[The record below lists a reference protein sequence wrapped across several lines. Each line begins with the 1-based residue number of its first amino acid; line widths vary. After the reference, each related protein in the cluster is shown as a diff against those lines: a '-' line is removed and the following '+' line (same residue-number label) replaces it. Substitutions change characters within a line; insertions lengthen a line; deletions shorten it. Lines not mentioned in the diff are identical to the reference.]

1 MTCYDHRLCTLVK
14 QVMAQG
20 QGCQGRG
27 KGVRRTGE
35 KAGKGFDLGGSAAQ
49 SVVLMLIVIALTV
62 LQFRYVERIS
72 SRHELEHQSHGHLSP
87 TDAFFRRTGS
97 TLAALVKRGSGGS
110 CAVQGCGVTQD
121 R

>member
-1 MTCYDHRLCTLVK
+1 
-14 QVMAQG
+14 MAQG

-62 LQFRYVERIS
+62 LQFRYVERRVQYS

-87 TDAFFRRTGS
+87 TDTFFRRSGS

-110 CAVQGCGVTQD
+110 CAVQGRGVTQD